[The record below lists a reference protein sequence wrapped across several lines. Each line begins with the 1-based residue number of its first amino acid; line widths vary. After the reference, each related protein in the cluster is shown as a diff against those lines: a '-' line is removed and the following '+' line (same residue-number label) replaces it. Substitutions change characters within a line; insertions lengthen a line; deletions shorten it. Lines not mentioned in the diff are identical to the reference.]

1 MKESGDVGRANETV
15 EALQRQ
21 RADLEA
27 QFQAEV
33 DSMSATVDPLTEK
46 LETITL
52 KPKKTDITVR
62 VVFLAWAPEWRDGS
76 GKVTAAWR

>member
-15 EALQRQ
+15 EALSKQL
-21 RADLEA
+21 ADLEA

-33 DSMSATVDPLTEK
+33 DSMSVAVDPLTEK

-62 VVFLAWAPEWRDGS
+62 VVFLAWTPEWRDASGS
-76 GKVTAAWR
+76 TTPAWC